1 MAADIE
7 NKFGV
12 VPKLIGGHNAIFD
25 VAINGSVVYTN
36 NKQCGQ
42 FPTHEQIFEDVRKY
56 KEPVSEEHQAEN
68 VHEKVSNAPCCPS
81 PSKGGSNSCGPSS
94 SNNCCG

>member
-1 MAADIE
+1 LAADIE

-42 FPTHEQIFEDVRKY
+42 FPTHEQIFEEVQKY
-56 KEPVSEEHQAEN
+56 RDPVSAEDQ
-68 VHEKVSNAPCCPS
+68 KKTSRMKLSIAPCCPS
-81 PSKGGSNSCGPSS
+81 PSEGGNNSCGPSS
-94 SNNCCG
+94 SDNCCG

>member
-1 MAADIE
+1 MAAAIE

-42 FPTHEQIFEDVRKY
+42 FPTHEQIFEEVQKHKD
-56 KEPVSEEHQAEN
+56 PVDQEETS
-68 VHEKVSNAPCCPS
+68 HEKVSIAPCCPS
-81 PSKGGSNSCGPSS
+81 PSDGGSN
-94 SNNCCG
+94 CCD

>member
-1 MAADIE
+1 LAADIE

-25 VAINGSVVYTN
+25 VAVNGSVVYTN

-42 FPTHEQIFEDVRKY
+42 FPTHEQIFEEVRKY
-56 KEPVSEEHQAEN
+56 KDPVSEEHQAEN
-68 VHEKVSNAPCCPS
+68 VHKKVSIAPCCPS
-81 PSKGGSNSCGPSS
+81 PSDGGSNGCDPSS
-94 SNNCCG
+94 SDNCCD

>member
-1 MAADIE
+1 MAAAIE

-36 NKQCGQ
+36 KKQCGQ
-42 FPTHEQIFEDVRKY
+42 FPTHEQIFEEVQKY
-56 KEPVSEEHQAEN
+56 KEPVDQEETS
-68 VHEKVSNAPCCPS
+68 HEKVSIAPCCPS
-81 PSKGGSNSCGPSS
+81 PSDGGSN
-94 SNNCCG
+94 CCG

>member
-1 MAADIE
+1 LAADIE

-12 VPKLIGGHNAIFD
+12 VSKLIGGHNAIFD

-42 FPTHEQIFEDVRKY
+42 FPTHEQIFEEVRKY
-56 KEPVSEEHQAEN
+56 KEPVSEEDQEEN
-68 VHEKVSNAPCCPS
+68 VPEKVSIAPCCPS
-81 PSKGGSNSCGPSS
+81 PSDG
-94 SNNCCG
+94 SNNCCN

>member
-25 VAINGSVVYTN
+25 VAVNGSVVYTN

-42 FPTHEQIFEDVRKY
+42 FPTHEQIFEEVRKY
-56 KEPVSEEHQAEN
+56 KEPVSEKDQAEN

-81 PSKGGSNSCGPSS
+81 PSDGGSN
-94 SNNCCG
+94 CCG

>member
-1 MAADIE
+1 MAAAIE

-42 FPTHEQIFEDVRKY
+42 FPTYEQIFEEVRKY
-56 KEPVSEEHQAEN
+56 KEPVDQEETS
-68 VHEKVSNAPCCPS
+68 HEKVSIAPCCPS
-81 PSKGGSNSCGPSS
+81 PSKGGSN
-94 SNNCCG
+94 CCG